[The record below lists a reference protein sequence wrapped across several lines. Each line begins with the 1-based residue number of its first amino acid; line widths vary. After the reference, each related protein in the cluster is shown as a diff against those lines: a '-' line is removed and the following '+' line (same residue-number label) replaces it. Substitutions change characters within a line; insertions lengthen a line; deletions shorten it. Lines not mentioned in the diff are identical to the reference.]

1 MAVGHFPAKG
11 GVAYGNRPWVY
22 AICDVKYKKCGGIK
36 EVRKLTLI
44 AFILLLLIGGCSG
57 CSLIY
62 GQKGPTEEEAMAYVQ
77 SELDN
82 LNPQDE
88 LYDQLMESLLEEFQ
102 KAAPDIELD
111 DTLANE
117 LLDVS
122 MSIFD
127 VLQFSVCG
135 AEKNENEFVVFV
147 DVEPLKIL
155 AAAEKTNN
163 WLQYRRELYETSN
176 DNEAI
181 MVQTRAIIDFLNQS
195 IETPEYEN
203 LITLKLHIVQDDDGY
218 YTCAEE
224 DVDNL
229 ITATLVYDLDSIQHA
244 ISEADEIAFTEIM
257 TTVNNEPV
265 ESVEMTKKLLGE
277 FSESSWN
284 NIWFRVGFELDEGWW
299 FEQDILE
306 EMQESILSD
315 YEGTQLEK
323 FSRALNAGEMV
334 FVVLAYGQDLMIDIS
349 IVRRQP
355 YFFDEDMAISSIISA
370 MEQDVNTGIPTL
382 SEGTVAGIPHR
393 CVDVED
399 YYDGYSLFRRDY
411 VIEQDDYFLIIGI
424 HGYEQKDVLDFDPF
438 YVISS
443 VDEPIL
449 EKKSA
454 QNLSESPDEVV
465 LSYEGQEVAIRI
477 YEREK
482 IISKYD
488 DSVYLA
494 WDEGNCYWNLKY
506 SIWYNWDNTPPESW
520 LIEDTSWY
528 EDDGD
533 YSDIYQS
540 EVKQDEVN
548 DLTVKYVVTDYTFM
562 GDMYHHTVEIWTDMG
577 DEYIIFAKYA
587 VDCFEQNYSFPTDE
601 ELVKQAIERT
611 TIH

>member
-355 YFFDEDMAISSIISA
+355 YFLDEDMAISSIKSA

-477 YEREK
+477 YEREE
-482 IISKYD
+482 ISKYD

-506 SIWYNWDNTPPESW
+506 SIWYNWDNIPPESW

>member
-22 AICDVKYKKCGGIK
+22 AICDVKYKKCGALK

-334 FVVLAYGQDLMIDIS
+334 FVVIAYGQDLMIDIS

-477 YEREK
+477 YEREE

-520 LIEDTSWY
+520 LIKDTSWY

-562 GDMYHHTVEIWTDMG
+562 GD
-577 DEYIIFAKYA
+577 EYIIFAKYA